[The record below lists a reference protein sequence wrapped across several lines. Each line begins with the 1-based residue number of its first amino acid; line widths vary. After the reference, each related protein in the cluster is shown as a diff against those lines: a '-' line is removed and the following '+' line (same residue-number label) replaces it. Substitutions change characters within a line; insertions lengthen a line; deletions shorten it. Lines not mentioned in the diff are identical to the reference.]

1 MTLALQD
8 SFIYL
13 TCKPEASVVQD
24 NWQRA
29 LGTRNSG
36 ERQWLSSQDNTLTL
50 CHRDSM
56 KQERITKFVIVGLGV
71 SQEMSFATYSLKK
84 FYGQVQNTEHH
95 IPYSRLVFFF

>member
-1 MTLALQD
+1 MIPPAQD

-24 NWQRA
+24 NWRRA

-36 ERQWLSSQDNTLTL
+36 ERQWLSS
-50 CHRDSM
+50 
-56 KQERITKFVIVGLGV
+56 TKFVIVGLGV
-71 SQEMSFATYSLKK
+71 SQEMSFATHSLKK

-95 IPYSRLVFFF
+95 IPYSHLDFFSGILIKSGKFGVPPPKD